1 MPPLSSSPS
10 QSLPAASSVPLA
22 SEPMGEGTSVLDT
35 SVHEQQSEEARP
47 PQMEKWRELRKSL
60 FSQINDVAAAAVAAG
75 GAAEGSGDDAERMA
89 ALEAKLTEMD
99 QAFVS
104 KSEEAEEYEKRIE
117 EMAGECSEYR
127 EKMIHYQQAYEE

>member
-1 MPPLSSSPS
+1 MGE
-10 QSLPAASSVPLA
+10 SSVS
-22 SEPMGEGTSVLDT
+22 SEQTAVYVGTSVLDT
-35 SVHEQQSEEARP
+35 SVPEQQSEEARP

-60 FSQINDVAAAAVAAG
+60 FSQINVVAAAAAAAG

-89 ALEAKLTEMD
+89 ALEEKLTEMD

-117 EMAGECSEYR
+117 EMAGECSDYR
-127 EKMIHYQQAYEE
+127 EKMIQYQQAYEE